1 MSLVKKVYKSFKDN
15 FNEEPYIFRSP
26 GRVNL
31 IGEHTD
37 YNFGFVLPAS
47 INKIICLAVSPR
59 NDDKIKIFALDMND
73 FYEGSIN
80 NLEKSSK
87 HWPNYLLGVIDQLK
101 KSKYGIKGMN
111 CVFGGD
117 IPIGAGLSSSAALEA
132 GFAFAYSHIFDL
144 QIDKLSIVR
153 LSQKAENDFV
163 GVNCGIMDQYVN
175 IFGETGKALRIDCL
189 SLEKK
194 YYPFDYKN
202 TSIVLFDTSI
212 SHSLSSSQYNQR
224 KKECDE
230 GVKIINKN
238 LPNVKSLRDVSI
250 DILTE
255 FKNKMEAKIFKRCK
269 YVVEE
274 NERVLKA
281 CEALTKNNLNNFGSL
296 MYETHS
302 GLADNYEVSCSQL
315 DFLVNEMKK
324 NAKVYGARMMGGGFG
339 GCSINIIENDEIE
352 SLSRKTLEN
361 YKRKFNLNAKV
372 YVTKISRGTSII
384 REIENAAV

>member
-1 MSLVKKVYKSFKDN
+1 MSLLKKVYRNFKNN

-47 INKIICLAVSPR
+47 INKIICFAVSPR
-59 NDDKIKIFALDMND
+59 TDDKIKIFALDMND

-101 KSKYGIKGMN
+101 KSKYNIRGMN
-111 CVFGGD
+111 CVFSGD

-132 GFAFAYSHIFDL
+132 GFAFACNHIFDL
-144 QIDKLSIVR
+144 QMDKLSIVR

-163 GVNCGIMDQYVN
+163 GVNCGIMDQYIN
-175 IFGETGKALRIDCL
+175 IFGEDGKALQIDCL

-194 YYPFDYKN
+194 YYPFNYKDV
-202 TSIVLFDTSI
+202 SIVLFDSSI
-212 SHSLSSSQYNQR
+212 SHSLSSSEYNQR
-224 KKECDE
+224 KKECYD

-238 LPNVKSLRDVSI
+238 IPGIKSLRDVSI
-250 DILTE
+250 DILNE
-255 FKNKMEAKIFKRCK
+255 FKNKMDPKIFKRCK

-274 NERVLKA
+274 NARVLKA
-281 CEALTKNNLNNFGSL
+281 CEALSKNNLNDFGAL
-296 MYETHS
+296 LYQTHS

-315 DFLVNEMKK
+315 NFLVNEIKD
-324 NAKVYGARMMGGGFG
+324 NDKVYGARMMGGGFG
-339 GCSINIIENDEIE
+339 GCTINIIENDEIE
-352 SLSRKTLEN
+352 YLSKIIFER
-361 YKRKFNLNAKV
+361 YKKKFNLNLKV
-372 YVTKISRGTSII
+372 YVTRISCGTSII
-384 REIENAAV
+384 REIENAPA